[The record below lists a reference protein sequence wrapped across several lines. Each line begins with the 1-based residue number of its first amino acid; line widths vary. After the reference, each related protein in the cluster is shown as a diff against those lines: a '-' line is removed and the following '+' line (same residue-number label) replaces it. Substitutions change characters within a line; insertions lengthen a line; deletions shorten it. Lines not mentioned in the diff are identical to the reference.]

1 MSVHELTSLKYRCDR
16 KITHDCRYRSN
27 VQLIIYANDYSSH
40 GTLLKLESSINDVTL
55 IWKYFRRYLCFNE
68 NQITVRGCINFDGKI
83 VPWRKRYNSPLNEGG
98 DGGAG
103 ATEACEGAEGGGA
116 CEIPKITYFYYS
128 GHGNS
133 DGTLGIRGDIPIC
146 DFNIIDACHS
156 HKWKNLKP
164 SYIISTSDENNIT
177 VSNKMISLFTLNLIK
192 LLIEIPEYDE
202 LIPWIKKNRYSI
214 DITEEKYKFFINYF
228 IN

>member
-1 MSVHELTSLKYRCDR
+1 MIDKYRCDR

-68 NQITVRGCINFDGKI
+68 NQITVRGGINFDGKI
-83 VPWRKRYNSPLNEGG
+83 VPWRKRYNSLFNIVGVEGI
-98 DGGAG
+98 
-103 ATEACEGAEGGGA
+103 EACES
-116 CEIPKITYFYYS
+116 IPKITYFYYS

-133 DGTLGIRGDIPIC
+133 DGTLGIKGENPIC

-192 LLIEIPEYDE
+192 LLIERPEYEE
-202 LIPWIKKNRYSI
+202 LIAWIKKNRYSI
-214 DITEEKYKFFINYF
+214 DIPEEKYKFFINHY